1 MCGRKIPDTEAK
13 LDNGVDRISHKGK
26 AKESQ
31 NRKGK
36 ERLQTKRQEA
46 KRPAVAVKS
55 SLTSLR
61 MRLRPQSRMLGVLGL
76 VGIGMKLG
84 VLGLVGIGIL
94 RGVTGIA
101 VPVGF
106 GMNQAGT
113 GSVGVGLGTVGVGM
127 MGVVPGAG
135 LTAGDHDRLHDVIIF
150 HDPPQSLKRAWT
162 AFHDPPQSRK

>member
-1 MCGRKIPDTEAK
+1 MPHTGAK
-13 LDNGVDRISHKGK
+13 VQSEGDREGQGGKGK
-26 AKESQ
+26 ERLQTKHREGQ
-31 NRKGK
+31 GGKGK
-36 ERLQTKRQEA
+36 ERLQTKRQERKGPEKRQA

-61 MRLRPQSRMLGVLGL
+61 MRLPPQSR
-76 VGIGMKLG
+76 KLG

-101 VPVGF
+101 VPVGV

-113 GSVGVGLGTVGVGM
+113 GSMGVGLGTVGVGM

-135 LTAGDHDRLHDVIIF
+135 LTAGDHDRLHDVFSTI
-150 HDPPQSLKRAWT
+150 HR
-162 AFHDPPQSRK
+162 SR